1 MGIKFKKLKIKKGWD
16 WKIFVISWL
25 IQNIKNNNKK
35 EMDWMWRGNKLRGL
49 SDFLNGL
56 TWNLRVERERKKMIV
71 NAKSNAH

>member
-35 EMDWMWRGNKLRGL
+35 EMDWMWRGNKLRGI
-49 SDFLNGL
+49 F
-56 TWNLRVERERKKMIV
+56 
-71 NAKSNAH
+71 

>member
-35 EMDWMWRGNKLRGL
+35 EMNRMWRGNTLRGF

-56 TWNLRVERERKKMIV
+56 TWNLRVERERKK
-71 NAKSNAH
+71 K